1 MLWQAKLRNTEIDYA
16 RGEGNLYSDSSS
28 DESSEDEV
36 EEETGNN
43 WGELDKD
50 AERTEEATHRLAVCN
65 MDWDRVD
72 AEDIFL
78 VKSIQYSAHILE
90 ITYIPPPK
98 KVGHHLSYK
107 EIWSREKKGKY

>member
-1 MLWQAKLRNTEIDYA
+1 MHWQAKLRNTEIDYA

-36 EEETGNN
+36 EDETGNN

-72 AEDIFL
+72 AQDIFL
-78 VKSIQYSAHILE
+78 VKSFPLMYTYFIHI
-90 ITYIPPPK
+90 
-98 KVGHHLSYK
+98 
-107 EIWSREKKGKY
+107 R